1 MEISREYWSQA
12 LMDLYPNVTI
22 ISGDVPMDAQR
33 NVIFYDTDAVNQKAS
48 ELEAYDIA
56 REEALESVRA
66 SAMRKLVENAG
77 LTVEEVKS
85 FINIE
90 E

>member
-12 LMDLYPNVTI
+12 LIDLYPNVTI
-22 ISGDVPMDAQR
+22 IRGDVPMDVR
-33 NVIFYDTDAVNQKAS
+33 GDVVSYDADDVNQKAS

-56 REEALESVRA
+56 REEKREAIRA

-77 LTVEEVKS
+77 LTVEEV
-85 FINIE
+85 E
-90 E
+90 EFLKVDL

>member
-1 MEISREYWSQA
+1 MEIRKEYWNEA
-12 LMDLYPNVTI
+12 LVDLYPNVTI
-22 ISGDVPMDAQR
+22 IRGDVPMDAQGD
-33 NVIFYDTDAVNQKAS
+33 VVSYDMNDVNQKAS

-56 REEALESVRA
+56 REEKIESIRA

>member
-1 MEISREYWSQA
+1 MEISKEYWSQA
-12 LMDLYPNVTI
+12 LIDLYPNVTI
-22 ISGDVPMDAQR
+22 IRGDVAMDARR
-33 NVIFYDTDAVNQKAS
+33 NVVSYDNDDVNQKAS

-56 REEALESVRA
+56 REEKLESIRA

-85 FINIE
+85 FIKIE